1 MTGANRTPCLLG
13 IDFGG
18 TKMAVAVANLDGR
31 VQARRVLPTLAE
43 QGAERALNR
52 ALDCALE
59 LTADIGEVVAAG
71 IATPGAVH
79 DDLIRLAPNVPG
91 WDELRLGRTVRECL
105 GIEHVVVANDLN
117 AAALAELRLGQLRGV
132 DPGLVVGL
140 GTGVAIAITVGGQ
153 VIEGAHHAAGEIGY
167 APVGSGPMDDTETML
182 EQVFS
187 GIALDQ
193 LGRELGF
200 NGAAGLSAST
210 SPAAQE
216 AFTARLGA
224 LARQLVT
231 ACLLLDPQRVVLVGG
246 MTAGKAVVNGI
257 RKHLETHVPLP
268 PEVVVSHFPN
278 DAALYGALELVST
291 ESALLQVSSP
301 SGISRNLA

>member
-1 MTGANRTPCLLG
+1 MMGTKRTPYHLG

-18 TKMAVAVANLDGR
+18 TKMAVAVANLDGH
-31 VQARRVLPTLAE
+31 VEARRVLPTFPE

-52 ALDCALE
+52 ALDCAIE
-59 LTADIGEVVAAG
+59 LTGDIGEVVAAG

-79 DDLIRLAPNVPG
+79 DDRITLAPNVPG
-91 WDELRLGRTVRECL
+91 WNELRLGRTARERFR
-105 GIEHVVVANDLN
+105 IEHVVVANDLN

-140 GTGVAIAITVGGQ
+140 GTGVAIAVTIGGQ
-153 VIEGAHHAAGEIGY
+153 VIKGAHHAAGEIGY
-167 APVGSGPMDDTETML
+167 AQVGSGLVDGTEPML

-200 NGAAGLSAST
+200 NGAAELTAST
-210 SPAAQE
+210 SSAARD
-216 AFTARLGA
+216 AFALRLGV
-224 LARQLVT
+224 LGRQLVT

-246 MTAGKAVVNGI
+246 MTAGKAVVEGI
-257 RKHLETHVPLP
+257 REHLKAHVPFP
-268 PEVVVSHFPN
+268 PEVVVSDFPN
-278 DAALYGALELVST
+278 EAALYGALELVSNKA
-291 ESALLQVSSP
+291 SALQASSG
-301 SGISRNLA
+301 SLNRI